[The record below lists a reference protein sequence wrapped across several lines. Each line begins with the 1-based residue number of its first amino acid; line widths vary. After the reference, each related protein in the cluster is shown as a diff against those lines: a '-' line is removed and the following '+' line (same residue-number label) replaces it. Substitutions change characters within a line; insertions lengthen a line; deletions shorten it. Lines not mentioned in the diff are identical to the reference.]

1 MHFAFRLAIDR
12 VNSFSS
18 DDFTPAQID
27 WLLNLAQLI
36 EVDKR
41 YTPLNSSRQ
50 GMEVT
55 QKRTDDL
62 SVLHV
67 KSPQEQPGI
76 VPVLATSTLLD
87 NSIYECPLSSLLYD
101 YKDLTGLRADIKSGS
116 CTKQIG
122 LTQVQEDYLDE
133 ALINE
138 HTKPDFKWKTALFTI
153 SKDSNTTASPS
164 IYVYSGDF
172 EVLKVYPS
180 YIKLPRKVFFSG
192 YNSLDNQ
199 YVAADAQV
207 NSELPEPIHR
217 NIVDTAV
224 ELASAAIQDPEYLQV
239 AKYKSDKFEY

>member
-67 KSPQEQPGI
+67 KSPQEQSGI

-101 YKDLTGLRADIKSGS
+101 YKDLTGL
-116 CTKQIG
+116 
-122 LTQVQEDYLDE
+122 
-133 ALINE
+133 
-138 HTKPDFKWKTALFTI
+138 
-153 SKDSNTTASPS
+153 
-164 IYVYSGDF
+164 
-172 EVLKVYPS
+172 
-180 YIKLPRKVFFSG
+180 
-192 YNSLDNQ
+192 
-199 YVAADAQV
+199 
-207 NSELPEPIHR
+207 
-217 NIVDTAV
+217 
-224 ELASAAIQDPEYLQV
+224 
-239 AKYKSDKFEY
+239 